1 MTGIHTFNRA
11 KTWMSWSQENGQTQ
25 FISVWSHA
33 NGLWFHNQAGNLTIW
48 HCTWRPQFRSIKFIT
63 FRIEINSAKLKP
75 SESMLR
81 TLFEV
86 FGPLRSVDIPMLDPY
101 RPKMVTNPPNTFAFG
116 QDGLFEAFIQYQE
129 YVGFVK
135 CMTAFRGMKLLYKE
149 GDRAWTAVVQVTQL
163 VKRRGKFRYH
173 VT

>member
-1 MTGIHTFNRA
+1 MR
-11 KTWMSWSQENGQTQ
+11 
-25 FISVWSHA
+25 
-33 NGLWFHNQAGNLTIW
+33 L
-48 HCTWRPQFRSIKFIT
+48 
-63 FRIEINSAKLKP
+63 
-75 SESMLR
+75 
-81 TLFEV
+81 
-86 FGPLRSVDIPMLDPY
+86 
-101 RPKMVTNPPNTFAFG
+101 TFAFG